1 MLGCEQ
7 RDAATR
13 RFKIQEPAWRTS
25 CGLFL
30 CPGSEPGKGEV
41 SRLYI
46 LLCGYEILEKTVSTR
61 DRGGRFLLAEP
72 VSAYLLETAR
82 GHVLIDAGL
91 NSAIVHDPALR
102 EEHSTKQ
109 GIRPPVILPEH
120 ELAHQ
125 LAQIGM
131 RPEDIRARGA
141 RLLLGHDPQL
151 IQSVRLL
158 PASCA

>member
-1 MLGCEQ
+1 MA
-7 RDAATR
+7 RV
-13 RFKIQEPAWRTS
+13 
-25 CGLFL
+25 GL
-30 CPGSEPGKGEV
+30 V
-41 SRLYI
+41 SRGVVFSIIGAALSKAALY
-46 LLCGYEILEKTVSTR
+46 L
-61 DRGGRFLLAEP
+61 F
-72 VSAYLLETAR
+72 ETAR
-82 GHVLIDAGL
+82 GHVPIDAGL

-125 LAQIGM
+125 LTQIGM
-131 RPEDIRARGA
+131 RLEDIRARGA

-158 PASCA
+158 RASYA